1 MPNKPLRPC
10 KHPGCRTLTSGGYCE
25 MHRPKEAARMTA
37 SQRGYT
43 AQWSRESK
51 AYLQQHP
58 WCIECARQGRAT
70 PATEVDHIVPHK
82 GNRELFWDQ
91 SNWQG
96 LCKRC
101 HSIKTAREDGG
112 FGNPSPYPAL
122 PPFSPSPPLGK
133 IRIGDGKTAR
143 IPRREKNS
151 PP

>member
-1 MPNKPLRPC
+1 
-10 KHPGCRTLTSGGYCE
+10 
-25 MHRPKEAARMTA
+25 MTA

-70 PATEVDHIVPHK
+70 AATEVDHIVSHK
-82 GNRELFWDQ
+82 GNRELFWDR

-112 FGNPSPYPAL
+112 FGNPSPH
-122 PPFSPSPPLGK
+122 
-133 IRIGDGKTAR
+133 
-143 IPRREKNS
+143 PRKD
-151 PP
+151 